1 MNQEGHKD
9 GRNSFIVILGEFK
22 KRFPDQR
29 LLVWCGCWTSI
40 LNDYVIEF
48 LKFILR
54 GLYGEGSEGCLP
66 TSEF

>member
-29 LLVWCGCWTSI
+29 LLVWLLDINT
-40 LNDYVIEF
+40 
-48 LKFILR
+48 K
-54 GLYGEGSEGCLP
+54 
-66 TSEF
+66 